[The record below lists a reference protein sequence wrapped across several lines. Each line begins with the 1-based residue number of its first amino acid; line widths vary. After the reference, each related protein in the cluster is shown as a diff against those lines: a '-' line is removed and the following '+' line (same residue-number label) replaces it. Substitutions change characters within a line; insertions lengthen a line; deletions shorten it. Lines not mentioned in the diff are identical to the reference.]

1 MEILL
6 WIILGMFVGWNFPQP
21 LYAKW
26 VQSKVL
32 NLFAKAKSLSDTNKK
47 G

>member
-1 MEILL
+1 MSTLL

-26 VQSKVL
+26 IQNKVVNFFSNIGGSK
-32 NLFAKAKSLSDTNKK
+32 KTDDK
-47 G
+47 